1 MEEDVKMEDKDNS
14 SPPLSRSVASKVSI
28 KDIVDGEF
36 VRGDSRWEPNCIL
49 TPLMEEVSRIRVL
62 GNVVSRYVDEGQR
75 YASIALDDGSGTIS
89 ARVFQESVALLRE
102 VKLGDIVDVI
112 GKVKEYEDERYINL
126 ESVWRVDDPNWELV
140 RRLELLVKKK
150 RLEGKETIRSL
161 VRDKE
166 VKKEEEV
173 EEEVVSEDLKPLVS
187 GLIEKLDE
195 GEGVKY
201 AELLKESKLEEEK
214 LEEVLNELMGDG
226 EIYEPKIGRF
236 KKV

>member
-1 MEEDVKMEDKDNS
+1 MEGGAKMEEKDNS
-14 SPPLSRSVASKVSI
+14 SSTPSRSVASKVSI

-62 GNVVSRYVDEGQR
+62 GNVVSRYVDEDER
-75 YASIALDDGSGTIS
+75 YASIGLDDGSDTIS
-89 ARVFQESVALLRE
+89 ARVFQDGVPLLHE
-102 VKLGDIVDVI
+102 VKLGDIVDVV

-126 ESVWRVDDPNWELV
+126 ESVWRVDDPNWGLV
-140 RRLELLVKKK
+140 RRLELLLKKK
-150 RLEGKETIRSL
+150 RPEGKGAVGDL

-166 VKKEEEV
+166 GKKEEEV
-173 EEEVVSEDLKPLVS
+173 EEEVVSDDLKTLVL

-195 GEGVKY
+195 GEGIKY
-201 AELLKESKLEEEK
+201 ADLLKESKLAEEK

>member
-1 MEEDVKMEDKDNS
+1 MEEEGRTP
-14 SPPLSRSVASKVSI
+14 SPSRGVASKVSI

-36 VRGDSRWEPNCIL
+36 IRGDSQWEPNCIL

-62 GNVVSRYVDEGQR
+62 GNVVSRYVDENQR
-75 YASIALDDGSGTIS
+75 YASIGLDDGSGTIS
-89 ARVFQESVALLRE
+89 ARVFQDGVVLLHKIR
-102 VKLGDIVDVI
+102 VGDIVDVI

-140 RRLELLVKKK
+140 RKLELLLKKK
-150 RLEGKETIRSL
+150 RLEGREAMESSVK
-161 VRDKE
+161 DKE
-166 VKKEEEV
+166 EKKEEKV
-173 EEEVVSEDLKPLVS
+173 EEEVVSEDLKALVS
-187 GLIEKLDE
+187 ELIEKLDE
-195 GEGVKY
+195 GEGIKY